1 MLEGLDEIDWAN
13 LEHAYGSAHDVPELL
28 RALLASNKN
37 ERDEA
42 FYELFANIRHQST
55 VYEATPY
62 AVPFLAELL
71 LCVETPDK
79 EGVAHLLAVISAGV
93 GYYAV
98 HASDGDD
105 AKKWEQI
112 LESKSKNLTEELKT
126 EEAVVEKVREAC
138 EPHLELLLPYLRN
151 QDSEIRDSVATAY
164 SFYPSRRNEFLPE
177 MRAALSIEEDEERR
191 LSIQESISAL
201 EPDA

>member
-1 MLEGLDEIDWAN
+1 MCA
-13 LEHAYGSAHDVPELL
+13 
-28 RALLASNKN
+28 
-37 ERDEA
+37 
-42 FYELFANIRHQST
+42 
-55 VYEATPY
+55 
-62 AVPFLAELL
+62 
-71 LCVETPDK
+71 ETPDK

-191 LSIQESISAL
+191 LSIQESISVL